1 MISYIKRA
9 SERPQDDLDRLTQTV
24 HDIIANVR
32 KDGDDALIAY
42 NTKFDDNPNP
52 VLKVPAEAIQSAYEL
67 VSPELV
73 ADMRRAAANIETFAR
88 AQRDSLKDI
97 DSIEVAPGI
106 LLGHRVIPV
115 NACCCYVPGGN
126 YPLFSSAL
134 MLVIPAKVAG
144 VKHVFASSPVQ
155 KHTGKI
161 APETLVAMD
170 IAGVDGIYQ
179 LGGAQ
184 AIAAFAYGTAQ
195 VPAVDIIVGP
205 GNQFV
210 TEAKRQCYGQVGID
224 FIAGPSEVMVI
235 ADATADPELIAAD
248 LLGQSEHDLLAK
260 GILITTDENL
270 AHQTIKAVETQLETL
285 DTKAIA
291 AASWAE
297 YGEVILV
304 DSLDEAVEI
313 ANEWAPEHLELSVNN
328 PDRLIPQLFNYGSLF
343 IGEYSAEVFGDYIS
357 GTNHTLPTLKAA
369 RYTGGVSVGSFL
381 KTVTHQKLS
390 IDAVKSFGPSAA
402 NMAHA
407 EGLSAHAGAVEKR
420 LAKLSSNS

>member
-1 MISYIKRA
+1 
-9 SERPQDDLDRLTQTV
+9 
-24 HDIIANVR
+24 
-32 KDGDDALIAY
+32 
-42 NTKFDDNPNP
+42 
-52 VLKVPAEAIQSAYEL
+52 
-67 VSPELV
+67 
-73 ADMRRAAANIETFAR
+73 
-88 AQRDSLKDI
+88 
-97 DSIEVAPGI
+97 
-106 LLGHRVIPV
+106 
-115 NACCCYVPGGN
+115 
-126 YPLFSSAL
+126 
-134 MLVIPAKVAG
+134 MLAIPAKVAG
-144 VKHVFASSPVQ
+144 VERVFACSPVQ

-170 IAGVDGIYQ
+170 IAGVDAIYQ

-235 ADATADPELIAAD
+235 ADASADAELIAAD

-260 GILITTDENL
+260 GILITTDETL
-270 AHQTIKAVETQLETL
+270 ANATIQAVEAQLAEL

-291 AASWAE
+291 AASWAK

-304 DSLDEAVEI
+304 DNLDEAVQL
-313 ANEWAPEHLELSVNN
+313 ANDWAPEHLELSTEA
-328 PDRLIPQLFNYGSLF
+328 PDALIPALTNYGSLF

-369 RYTGGVSVGSFL
+369 RYTGGVSVANFL

-390 IDAVKSFGPSAA
+390 IDAVKAFGPAAA

-407 EGLSAHAGAVEKR
+407 EGLSAHAKAVEKR
-420 LAKLSSNS
+420 LEKLQSQK

>member
-1 MISYIKRA
+1 MITYIKRA
-9 SERPQDDLDRLTQTV
+9 NERPQEDLERLTQTV

-32 KDGDDALIAY
+32 KNGDDALIGY
-42 NTKFDDNPNP
+42 NTQFDQNPNP
-52 VLKVPAEAIQSAYEL
+52 VLKVSPADIQAAYNSVTPALIE
-67 VSPELV
+67 
-73 ADMRRAAANIETFAR
+73 DMRRAAANIRSFAQ
-88 AQRDSLKDI
+88 AQRQSLRDI
-97 DSIEVAPGI
+97 DAVAVAPGI

-115 NACCCYVPGGN
+115 KACCCYVPGGN

-134 MLVIPAKVAG
+134 MLAIPAKVAG
-144 VKHVFASSPVQ
+144 VERVFACSPVQ

-170 IAGVDGIYQ
+170 IAGVDAIYQ

-235 ADATADPELIAAD
+235 ADASADAELIAAD

-260 GILITTDENL
+260 GILITTDETL
-270 AHQTIKAVETQLETL
+270 ANATIQAVEAQLAEL

-291 AASWAE
+291 AASWAK

-304 DSLDEAVEI
+304 DNLDEAVQL
-313 ANEWAPEHLELSVNN
+313 ANDWAPEHLELSTEA
-328 PDRLIPQLFNYGSLF
+328 PDALIPALTNYGSLF

-369 RYTGGVSVGSFL
+369 RYTGGVSVANFL

-390 IDAVKSFGPSAA
+390 IDAVKAFGPAAA

-407 EGLSAHAGAVEKR
+407 EGLSAHAKAVEKR
-420 LAKLSSNS
+420 LEKLQSQK